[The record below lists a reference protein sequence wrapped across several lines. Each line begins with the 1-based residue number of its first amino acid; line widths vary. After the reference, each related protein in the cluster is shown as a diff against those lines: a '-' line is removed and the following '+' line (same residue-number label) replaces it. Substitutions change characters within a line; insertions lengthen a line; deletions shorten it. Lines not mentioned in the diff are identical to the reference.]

1 VPSRQHRVTRGD
13 DYRRIVRNGNRVGGA
28 YCITHAVLHVRND
41 AAAPARFGF
50 IVSKAVGNAV
60 TRNLVRRRLKSIVE
74 RRLADGFTG
83 ADVVFR
89 ALPASAAAEFA
100 ELERE
105 VTRSLDRV
113 RRAEPKGERRVQ
125 H

>member
-1 VPSRQHRVTRGD
+1 MRS
-13 DYRRIVRNGNRVGGA
+13 GNRVGGA
-28 YCITHAVLHVRND
+28 TCITHAVLHVD
-41 AAAPARFGF
+41 EGLPARFGF

-74 RRLADGFTG
+74 RRLAAGFTG

-89 ALPASAAAEFA
+89 ALPASAAVPFA

-105 VTRSLDRV
+105 TVRALDRAV
-113 RRAEPKGERRVQ
+113 RRREPGHAQR